1 MNNFVIQTH
10 DLNHSFGSFKAVDK
24 VNINVPE
31 NSIYCFLGPNGA
43 GKSTTIRLLLGLYD
57 SNPNTIDIFG
67 KKLNRD
73 KLSILEEVG
82 AMVEAPSLY
91 HHLSGKDNLEVTR
104 VLRGV
109 EKQRIG
115 EVLKIVGL
123 SEAANKKVKNYS
135 MGMKQR
141 LGLAIA
147 LLSNPKLLILDE
159 PSNGLDPQGIKEFR
173 ELLISLQRNE
183 GVTIFLSSHILSEV
197 EKLATHVGIIHKGA
211 LAFEGTLT
219 DLKTISID
227 NVLIEV
233 DDLEKAVQILS
244 AKQGYNPK
252 IINNKISISLNERD
266 KTAAAVFDL
275 ASGGIKVYS
284 VVENQKSLEELFFDI
299 TIN

>member
-67 KKLNRD
+67 KKLNKD
-73 KLSILEEVG
+73 KLSILKEVG